1 MQVTGWR
8 YEMGNQGVTKSFP
21 TTWLLRD
28 DPSIEEDRSESN
40 TLREVYVDI
49 AVIPQQKKMA
59 ISETIFSWKRTSTI
73 RIYSSLDSKHMYIYI
88 IILLLVL
95 SLLLLLLLLYI
106 IIYFHYRYYYS
117 NIYIFILTGFC
128 FNPLLTDDYM
138 GLQYPIITIRLM
150 LITIDDWR
158 LFLLNGWSSH
168 PKLVDDHNSCW
179 EIRSE
184 PQVEEGLRRCSTC
197 LPQGREPKLRG
208 GRGGLTVTIDHG
220 WKKGDHPRL
229 ISGWWIIIN
238 CDNDAPR
245 KSFNC
250 VWMLNIKK
258 TYGRSSL
265 KCL

>member
-1 MQVTGWR
+1 MIVEGWSQYWRRPVRIQHIKRGIRR
-8 YEMGNQGVTKSFP
+8 YSGD
-21 TTWLLRD
+21 TT
-28 DPSIEEDRSESN
+28 
-40 TLREVYVDI
+40 
-49 AVIPQQKKMA
+49 AKKMA

-88 IILLLVL
+88 IILLLL
-95 SLLLLLLLLYI
+95 LSSSSLLLLLFIFIIVI
-106 IIYFHYRYYYS
+106 IILIY
-117 NIYIFILTGFC
+117 IYIFILTGFC

-150 LITIDDWR
+150 LITIDDWG

-220 WKKGDHPRL
+220 WKKGGSSQAYFRL
-229 ISGWWIIIN
+229 MNYHKLW
-238 CDNDAPR
+238 
-245 KSFNC
+245 
-250 VWMLNIKK
+250 
-258 TYGRSSL
+258 
-265 KCL
+265 

>member
-1 MQVTGWR
+1 MIAEGWSQYWRRPVRIQHIKRGIRR
-8 YEMGNQGVTKSFP
+8 YSGD
-21 TTWLLRD
+21 TTAKKKCNFRNHFFLEKDIYYTNLLQFGFKA
-28 DPSIEEDRSESN
+28 
-40 TLREVYVDI
+40 YV
-49 AVIPQQKKMA
+49 
-59 ISETIFSWKRTSTI
+59 
-73 RIYSSLDSKHMYIYI
+73 YIYI
-88 IILLLVL
+88 YNYLLLAL

-117 NIYIFILTGFC
+117 NIYIYIFILTGFC
-128 FNPLLTDDYM
+128 FNPLLTDDYV